1 MFQTLSARLE
11 SAVRRMRGQAF
22 LTEDNIADALR
33 EVRLALLEADVALPV
48 VRAFIEQVR
57 ADAIGREVA
66 RSLAPGQLLVKV
78 VHDQLIALMGGQ
90 AAELRLNVPPPA
102 VILLA
107 GLQGA
112 GKTTSAGKLAR
123 WIRER
128 ERKTVLL
135 ASADVYRP
143 AAIEQLR
150 VLAGQVGVAFFEPPA
165 GAGAR
170 EIASAALL
178 EARRRVVDVL
188 IVDTAGRL
196 HVDDAMMAEISALHG
211 ILDPTETLFV
221 LDAMT
226 GQDAVNTTRA
236 FHEALNLTGAI
247 LTKADGDARGG
258 AALSLRHV
266 TGAPIKFLGVGEKL
280 DGLEAFHPERIASRI
295 LGMGDVVSLVEEV
308 QRAVAPDAAQA
319 LTDKLRRG
327 KGFDLEDFRA
337 QLGTVRKMGGVG
349 SLLDRLPGMPGLPA
363 GAAGA
368 VDERTLGRTEA
379 IIGSM
384 TPAER
389 RRPDIING
397 SRKRRIALGAGVRIQ
412 DVNRLL
418 KQFGETQ
425 KMMRKLASP
434 GGMKKLMRGLGGTRG
449 PLPPVRR

>member
-1 MFQTLSARLE
+1 MFSTLTERLE
-11 SAVRRMRGQAF
+11 AAVRRMRGQAY
-22 LTEDNIADALR
+22 LTEDNITDALR

-48 VRAFIEQVR
+48 VREFIEQVR
-57 ADAIGREVA
+57 ADAIGREVSK
-66 RSLAPGQLLVKV
+66 SLAPGQLLVKV
-78 VHDQLIALMGGQ
+78 VHDRLVALMGG
-90 AAELRLNVPPPA
+90 AAAPLEVNVPPPA

-107 GLQGA
+107 GLQGS

-123 WIRER
+123 YLRER
-128 ERKTVLL
+128 ERKSVLL

-150 VLAGQVGVAFFEPPA
+150 LLAGQAGVLFFDPPA
-165 GAGAR
+165 GAGAQD
-170 EIASAALL
+170 IARGALA

-188 IVDTAGRL
+188 ILDTAGRL
-196 HVDDAMMAEISALHG
+196 HVDAEMMAEIRALHA
-211 ILDPTETLFV
+211 IAHPAETLFV

-236 FHEALNLTGAI
+236 FHEALALTGAI

-266 TGAPIKFLGVGEKL
+266 TGAPIKFLGVSEKL
-280 DGLEAFHPERIASRI
+280 DGLEPFHPERVASRI

-319 LTDKLRRG
+319 LQDKLRKG

-349 SLLDRLPGMPGLPA
+349 SLLERLPGMPALPVS
-363 GAAGA
+363 GAGA
-368 VDERTLGRTEA
+368 VDERMIGRTEA

-389 RRPDIING
+389 RRPDLING
-397 SRKRRIALGAGVRIQ
+397 SRKRRIAAGSGVQIQ

-418 KQFGETQ
+418 KQFAETQ
-425 KMMRKLASP
+425 KMMRKLSQP
-434 GGMKKLMRGLGGTRG
+434 GGMQKLMRGLGGMRV
-449 PLPPVRR
+449 PPPAGRR